1 MTAGQTPDVAARGGY
16 LFAYF
21 TGEDTTDGEQVRLA
35 LSEGADPLHWRP
47 LHGGDPVVVSTQGTE
62 GLRDPFLVRGPD
74 RFFLL
79 ATDLRIHGSG
89 DWDACQRHGSRAIMV
104 WESSD
109 LVRWGP
115 QRSLVVAPPD
125 AGDAWAPKGYYD
137 PTCGEYRILFSCA
150 LFPDGDR
157 SAPIRHRTLAVR
169 TRDLRTASEPETYL
183 DRDVIDVVLLTVG
196 DQVHRFLAEDGSI
209 TQEVSTAPDGAFRE
223 VRRGIGRPE
232 VARGEGPAVFGALEG
247 GRWFLFIDEFGG
259 RGYVPFETSDPRS
272 GAWTPSSSFQL
283 PPGARHGSVLVLTA
297 EEHARLSHEQI
308 TVRTGLSSES

>member
-21 TGEDTTDGEQVRLA
+21 TGEHTADGEQVRLA

-47 LHGGDPVVVSTQGTE
+47 LRGGDPVVVSTRGTL

-79 ATDLRIHGSG
+79 ATDLRIFGSG

-104 WESSD
+104 WESPD

-137 PTCGEYRILFSCA
+137 AARGEYRILFSCA
-150 LFPDGDR
+150 LFPDGNR
-157 SAPIRHRTLAVR
+157 SGLIRHRTLAVR
-169 TRDLRTASEPETYL
+169 TRDLRTVSEPETYL

-196 DQVHRFLAEDGSI
+196 DQEHRFLAEDGFI
-209 TQEVSTAPDGAFRE
+209 TQEVSPAAGGAFQE

-232 VARGEGPAVFGALEG
+232 IARGEGPAVFGTPEG
-247 GRWFLFIDEFGG
+247 DRWFLFIDEFGG

-283 PPGARHGSVLVLTA
+283 PPGARHGSVLALTA

-308 TVRTGLSSES
+308 TVPAGPSSGS